1 MGLLSLHEPPQE
13 QAPKLTRAEAIF
25 ASVGV
30 HLLILVLLLVV
41 PGRLPEPLMALLV
54 PRPRAVVP
62 VPAEESAEA
71 AAAEAAQAEPE
82 TPPIPLKFAYV
93 RVPDDTPVERNPDAL
108 LLSDANRIAR
118 QEMETPPDAGE
129 FSIDPHSEGDS
140 LERVKPDPNRPEGR
154 EEPGSSMEG
163 EKDVLVSEGEPGM
176 ESTDDLIG
184 ATDRYGTDE
193 GPGDEEAT
201 GEDGAPGT
209 RSASAG
215 KGFGAVRDEG
225 GGATGGASGNG
236 RPAPARV
243 DPQEKL
249 RQALADVS
257 SQEFKFT
264 FHNPAYLR
272 QGTYGTMSFDTQD
285 FPWGDYAR
293 ILHAKVLSNW
303 LDRIPLAARN
313 GVRGYACLRFVI
325 ERDGSIAE
333 IQRVRPSQIPPFT
346 RAATGAIR
354 ATDDLPPLPPHFP
367 RDSEGVT
374 YCFFYNMYP
383 AEAGY

>member
-1 MGLLSLHEPPQE
+1 MGFLSLQDPPQE
-13 QAPKLTRAEAIF
+13 PAPKLTRAEAIF
-25 ASVGV
+25 VSVGV
-30 HLLILVLLLVV
+30 HLLFLVLLLVL
-41 PGRLPEPLMALLV
+41 PGRLPEPIMAFLS
-54 PRPRAVVP
+54 PRPPAAVP
-62 VPAEESAEA
+62 VPAQVEA
-71 AAAEAAQAEPE
+71 ASDTPAAAEEAATP
-82 TPPIPLKFAYV
+82 PPIPLKFAYV

-108 LLSDANRIAR
+108 LLSDASRVAR
-118 QEMETPPDAGE
+118 QEMETPPDAVD
-129 FSIDPHSEGDS
+129 FSLDPHSEGDS
-140 LERVKPDPNRPEGR
+140 PERVKPDPNRPEGI
-154 EEPGSSMEG
+154 EEPGSSTEG
-163 EKDVLVSEGEPGM
+163 ERDVLVSEGESALASTEAPADAAD
-176 ESTDDLIG
+176 ESGRNDG
-184 ATDRYGTDE
+184 GDE
-193 GPGDEEAT
+193 GPDGTRIATAEQGFGTVRNEEA
-201 GEDGAPGT
+201 GT
-209 RSASAG
+209 S
-215 KGFGAVRDEG
+215 
-225 GGATGGASGNG
+225 GGAAGDGGQ
-236 RPAPARV
+236 APARI

-264 FHNPAYLR
+264 FHNPAYLQ

-325 ERDGSIAE
+325 ERDGSISE
-333 IQRVRPSQIPPFT
+333 IEEIRPSQIPPFT
-346 RAATGAIR
+346 RAASGAIR
-354 ATDDLPPLPPHFP
+354 ATDDLPPLPEHFP